1 MLSLKS
7 FSKYLHII
15 LLHFSQTYRYFLS
28 CLRFVFSYCL
38 LFSGTFVVWPY
49 LALQMFTIG
58 LSYNEI
64 AIIMGAVQAISFV
77 ATPIAGLNYN

>member
-1 MLSLKS
+1 
-7 FSKYLHII
+7 
-15 LLHFSQTYRYFLS
+15 
-28 CLRFVFSYCL
+28 
-38 LFSGTFVVWPY
+38 
-49 LALQMFTIG
+49 MFTIG